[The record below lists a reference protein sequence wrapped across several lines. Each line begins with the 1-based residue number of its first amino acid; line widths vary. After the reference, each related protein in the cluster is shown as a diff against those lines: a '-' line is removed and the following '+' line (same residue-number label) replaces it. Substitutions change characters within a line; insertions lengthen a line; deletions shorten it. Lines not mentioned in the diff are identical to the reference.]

1 MGDKYNSADDLG
13 NYSLTQGTIRGK
25 KQPDYPVPPDPA
37 YVADQQMRINR
48 DAARGSLIDQSGPFG
63 SLKYEDIGDGRF
75 RAVSALDPS
84 ETGAI
89 FGARSAATEG
99 LSGFRSKYGG
109 GSADF
114 SGDRQR
120 IEDALYKRATG
131 RLDEQ
136 YGRGEE
142 QTRARLLAQGATE
155 GSEAWKNAMQDFNT
169 QKRDDYDFA
178 RQSAILGGG
187 QEQSRLDDLASRRRG
202 QEFGEIGGLFELG
215 RLASFTPRG
224 QGNAGIGPA
233 DYQGAVENQYAG
245 QLGAYS
251 DASARS
257 AANRQANTQMLGS
270 LIGMFMKCD
279 RGLKEN
285 YEAAPSVLDKL
296 AALPVECWNY
306 KGDSA
311 KHIGPYAQDWA
322 ALFGGDGKTIAAIDL
337 FGVLLKSVQE
347 LAAEV
352 RSLKH
357 G

>member
-63 SLKYEDIGDGRF
+63 SLSYEELPDGRF
-75 RAVSALDPS
+75 RANSALDPS

-89 FGARSAATEG
+89 FGARSAANEG

-109 GSADF
+109 GGPDF
-114 SGDRQR
+114 SNDRQR

-136 YGRGEE
+136 YGRREE

-155 GSEAWKNAMQDFNT
+155 GSEAWNNAMKDFGNQRT
-169 QKRDDYDFA
+169 DEYDFA

-187 QEQSRLDDLASRRRG
+187 QEQSRLQDLYSRQRG

-233 DYQGAVENQYAG
+233 DFQGAVENQFAG
-245 QLGAYS
+245 QLGAFQS
-251 DASARS
+251 ASANAS
-257 AANRQANTQMLGS
+257 ANRQANTQLLS
-270 LIGMFMKCD
+270 
-279 RGLKEN
+279 GL
-285 YEAAPSVLDKL
+285 LM
-296 AALPVECWNY
+296 AL
-306 KGDSA
+306 
-311 KHIGPYAQDWA
+311 
-322 ALFGGDGKTIAAIDL
+322 L
-337 FGVLLKSVQE
+337 
-347 LAAEV
+347 
-352 RSLKH
+352 
-357 G
+357 

>member
-1 MGDKYNSADDLG
+1 MGDLEQYSA
-13 NYSLTQGTIRGK
+13 TQATNKFVSGENKR
-25 KQPDYPVPPDPA
+25 PPAYPTPPDPA

-48 DAARGSLIDQSGPFG
+48 DAARSSLINQQGPFG
-63 SLKYEDIGDGRF
+63 SLQYRENPDGTF
-75 RAVSALDPS
+75 TATSALDPS
-84 ETGAI
+84 ETGAV
-89 FGARSAATEG
+89 FGARDAATQG
-99 LSGFRSKYGG
+99 LGAFRSRYGG
-109 GSADF
+109 QPPDF
-114 SGDRQR
+114 GGERQR
-120 IEDALYKRATG
+120 IEDAMYKRASG

-155 GSEAWKNAMQDFNT
+155 GSEAWGNAMTDFNT
-169 QKRDDYDFA
+169 QKRDDYDQA

-187 QEQSRLDDLASRRRG
+187 QEQSRLDEMASRRRG

-224 QGNAGIGPA
+224 AGNAGVGPA
-233 DYQGAVENQYAG
+233 DFQGAVQDQYQG
-245 QLGAYS
+245 QLGAYGQQ
-251 DASARS
+251 AAQS
-257 AANRQANTQMLGS
+257 AAKRQANTQMLGS
-270 LIGMFMKCD
+270 LITAFICD
-279 RGLKEN
+279 RDLKEN

-306 KGDSA
+306 KGDNA

-322 ALFGGDGKTIAAIDL
+322 ALFGGDGKTIAAIDVV
-337 FGVLLKSVQE
+337 GVLLKSIQE
-347 LAAEV
+347 LALEV

>member
-1 MGDKYNSADDLG
+1 MGDKYNSPDDMG
-13 NYSLTQGTIRGK
+13 NYSLTQSTARGK
-25 KQPDYPVPPDPA
+25 KQPDYPTPPDPA

-63 SLKYEDIGDGRF
+63 SLSYEDLGDGRF
-75 RAVSALDPS
+75 RANTALDPS

-89 FGARSAATEG
+89 FGARDAANKG
-99 LSGFRSKYGG
+99 LQGFRAQYGG
-109 GSADF
+109 GSPDF
-114 SGDRQR
+114 GNERQR
-120 IEDALYKRATG
+120 IEDAMYKRSAG

-142 QTRARLLAQGATE
+142 STRSRLLAQGATE
-155 GSEAWKNAMQDFNT
+155 GSEAWKNAMTDFNT
-169 QKRDDYDFA
+169 QRRDDYDFA
-178 RQSAILGGG
+178 RQSAIMGGG
-187 QEQSRLDDLASRRRG
+187 QEQSRLSDLQSRQRG

-233 DYQGAVENQYAG
+233 DYQGAAESQYAG

-285 YEAAPSVLDKL
+285 CEAAPSVLDKL
-296 AALPVECWNY
+296 ASLPVECWNY

-322 ALFGGDGKTIAAIDL
+322 ELFGGDGKTIAAIDL

-347 LAAEV
+347 LALEV